1 MARLLVVDDE
11 PNVLF
16 SLEDSLRTEAL
27 DVVTARTARDGLG
40 LVRRERLDAVILDV
54 RLPDMSGLD
63 AFDLIREVDPR
74 LPVIVITAH
83 ATTDTAIEAMK
94 RGAFEYLLKPLD
106 FRQLRDVVARAVEL
120 SRLARVPAVFDEAE
134 PTDGDVDRIVGR
146 SAAMQE
152 VYKAIGRVA
161 GNDVTVL
168 ILGENGTGKELVARA
183 IYQHSRRS
191 RAPFLAIN
199 CAAIPDALLESELF
213 GHERGAFTGAE
224 RRRIGKFEQAD
235 GGTLFLDE
243 VGDMSGAA
251 QAKVL
256 RLLQDGLVQ
265 RLGGGDTI
273 RTDVRVIAATNQDLA
288 ERIAGGRFRQDLFY
302 RLNVYTIHLP
312 PLRERLDDLP
322 MLVEYLVRRLNR
334 ELGKQVGSV
343 TDEAMRLLE
352 GHDWPGNV
360 RELQATIKSAL
371 IDATGGVLTP
381 DCLPASM
388 RGGCAHRPAPQDST
402 FDLAR
407 FVRDLLGCG
416 ETEIYQKVN
425 SAVDRIVLEEVL
437 RHVQGNQAQ
446 ASELLGVARNTLRA
460 KLRAARLAV
469 EKQVIPE
476 PDQAAP

>member
-1 MARLLVVDDE
+1 
-11 PNVLF
+11 
-16 SLEDSLRTEAL
+16 
-27 DVVTARTARDGLG
+27 
-40 LVRRERLDAVILDV
+40 
-54 RLPDMSGLD
+54 
-63 AFDLIREVDPR
+63 
-74 LPVIVITAH
+74 
-83 ATTDTAIEAMK
+83 
-94 RGAFEYLLKPLD
+94 
-106 FRQLRDVVARAVEL
+106 
-120 SRLARVPAVFDEAE
+120 
-134 PTDGDVDRIVGR
+134 
-146 SAAMQE
+146 
-152 VYKAIGRVA
+152 
-161 GNDVTVL
+161 
-168 ILGENGTGKELVARA
+168 
-183 IYQHSRRS
+183 
-191 RAPFLAIN
+191 
-199 CAAIPDALLESELF
+199 
-213 GHERGAFTGAE
+213 
-224 RRRIGKFEQAD
+224 
-235 GGTLFLDE
+235 
-243 VGDMSGAA
+243 MSGAA